1 MLGSRV
7 ATTQGRI
14 RVARSWTEKV
24 RQNRV
29 LYMIDQRPYDWWCK
43 SGSMLIVMWR
53 LMRVALSK
61 HLLNVSQGGWRQ
73 SGRCQCWGSPVAVA
87 AGVAIAHPWVASAIG
102 AIGARQD
109 IKAGL
114 WSARGSQLHHRSL
127 NEIELMRESLVD
139 YL

>member
-1 MLGSRV
+1 MLWSRV

-43 SGSMLIVMWR
+43 SSSMLIVMWR
-53 LMRVALSK
+53 LMRVALGK

-73 SGRCQCWGSPVAVA
+73 GGRCQCWSSPVAVA
-87 AGVAIAHPWVASAIG
+87 ACVAIPHSRVAAVC
-102 AIGARQD
+102 AVGARQD
-109 IKAGL
+109 IKAGF
-114 WSARGSQLHHRSL
+114 WSARGS
-127 NEIELMRESLVD
+127 
-139 YL
+139 